1 MADLTLARA
10 EPWDAVNY
18 SLQNAFDL
26 KLARRI
32 LPPRVTIAVRAAA
45 ACKLS
50 SFFGRA
56 RRPHCN

>member
-1 MADLTLARA
+1 MGDLALAQAGDWR
-10 EPWDAVNY
+10 AVNY
-18 SLQNAFDL
+18 CRQNAFDL

-50 SFFGRA
+50 SSYGRA